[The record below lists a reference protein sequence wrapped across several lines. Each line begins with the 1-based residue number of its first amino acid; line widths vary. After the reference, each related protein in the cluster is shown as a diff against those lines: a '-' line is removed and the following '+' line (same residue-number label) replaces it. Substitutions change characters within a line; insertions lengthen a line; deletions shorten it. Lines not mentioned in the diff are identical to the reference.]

1 MSDEAFKSGP
11 DLEKTEE
18 LVPFLV
24 SLAGGMKQQSLA
36 SDVNSG
42 LSGHPFPS
50 HLYLQVS
57 QALEAAA
64 KMLTPLIPVPVPEP
78 VTPPQ
83 AGSVGAS
90 ATMIVGDPPKDKSK
104 R

>member
-1 MSDEAFKSGP
+1 MSEESFKSGP
-11 DLEKTEE
+11 DLEKPGE
-18 LVPFLV
+18 LVPFLT
-24 SLAGGMKQQSLA
+24 SLAGGMRQQSLA

-50 HLYLQVS
+50 HLYLQVA

-64 KMLTPLIPVPVPEP
+64 KMLTPLVPVLEP